1 MADTTNLSKFLE
13 DMANS
18 IRTKK
23 GTTEPIPAGSFD
35 TEIESIATGTVVEKV
50 VAEAS
55 EIIEDEN
62 AVVIDTTPIPEP
74 VVIPENGVAE
84 VLADK
89 ALLAENI
96 GLTPEKI
103 LEGNT
108 ILNIEGTG
116 KGGEEINN
124 QDKEIT
130 ENGVYTADEGYTG
143 LGTILVK
150 VKDAEEVDTN
160 ARNTL
165 MYILGINQIAFNA
178 LKNTLKIEQDYID
191 AGGTPDEICYV
202 LNEII
207 EGGNQI

>member
-1 MADTTNLSKFLE
+1 MADTTNLSRFLE

-23 GTTEPIPAGSFD
+23 GTTEPIPAGNFD
-35 TEIESIATGTVVEKV
+35 SEIESIVTGTVLEKV
-50 VAEAS
+50 VAEAN

-62 AVVIDTTPIPEP
+62 TVVIDTTPIPEP
-74 VVIPENGVAE
+74 IVIPENGIAE

-116 KGGEEINN
+116 KGGGTEINN

-130 ENGVYTADEGYTG
+130 GNGTYSADEGYTG
-143 LGTILVK
+143 LGTVVVNVEGGDGDI
-150 VKDAEEVDTN
+150 N
-160 ARNTL
+160 ARNKL
-165 MYILGINQIAFNA
+165 MYILGINQIAFNN
-178 LKNTLKIEQDYID
+178 LKNTLGISQDYID
-191 AGGTPDEICYV
+191 AGGTPDELCYI

-207 EGGNQI
+207 EGGN